1 MLEKG
6 IQLTVKFRYLSIEDM
21 KEIER
26 QIEKFNSDNYWGVED
41 IIEFATDRDCDSSLV
56 EPEIKDNNIFIDIYR
71 PMEDDFQSVNLIK
84 LPLKD
89 EEHKRDIAKEVY
101 SYVLYLILQTSEL
114 INFLKYCGTF
124 SIKNID
130 RVSNIQ

>member
-1 MLEKG
+1 MIEKE
-6 IQLTVKFRYLSIEDM
+6 IQLNVKFKYLSLEDM

-56 EPEIKDNNIFIDIYR
+56 EPEIKDNNIIIDIYR
-71 PMEDDFQSVNLIK
+71 PMEDDFKSFNLIK

-89 EEHKRDIAKEVY
+89 E
-101 SYVLYLILQTSEL
+101 
-114 INFLKYCGTF
+114 
-124 SIKNID
+124 
-130 RVSNIQ
+130 